1 MRARNV
7 TICALKG
14 RLTPRVVPSISF
26 YLGIVRRRQYCTT
39 FLKMRGRDASLV
51 EPMSFGMSALAIG
64 SAHCP
69 HAPPGTNLVASTL
82 VSIKAQLPPLE
93 IYVQYQSVHE
103 NGPECLER
111 GRGAASQKASF

>member
-26 YLGIVRRRQYCTT
+26 YPGIVRRRQYCTT

-69 HAPPGTNLVASTL
+69 HAPPGTDLVASTL
-82 VSIKAQLPPLE
+82 VSIK
-93 IYVQYQSVHE
+93 VHTIL
-103 NGPECLER
+103 GIHDILLMER
-111 GRGAASQKASF
+111 INRFNIQWVRDQ